1 MSNEELGRELMLD
14 VVLMLV
20 QKGHTREQLLHY
32 VREDIVNEVFNIPND
47 KNKITD
53 LKEILEIFD
62 ERREHYG
69 KAEMEALIDEIAKV
83 VWNKK

>member
-1 MSNEELGRELMLD
+1 MSNEELGRKLMLD
-14 VVLMLV
+14 IVSMLV

-53 LKEILEIFD
+53 LKQILEIFD
-62 ERREHYG
+62 EKREHYG
-69 KAEMEALIDEIAKV
+69 KAEMEALIDKIAKV